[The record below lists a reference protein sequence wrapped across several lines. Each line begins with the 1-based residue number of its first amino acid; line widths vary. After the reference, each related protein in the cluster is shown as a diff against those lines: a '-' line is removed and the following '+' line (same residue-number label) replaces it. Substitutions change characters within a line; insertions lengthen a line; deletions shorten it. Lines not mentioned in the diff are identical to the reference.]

1 VSLRAPCGRFTFSK
15 CQPAELF
22 LATAGPTIDCE
33 DFWPSSPHSE
43 SVSWPLR
50 HNSPQ
55 RPPFCVIN
63 FKRSKTLTLPMRS
76 SWYGSDDVV
85 SNCISQAYG
94 ESLTADMMLTHVNT
108 LALLY
113 TRITIS
119 KMSGRLGEKDGLSES
134 KQWRHGGCAGVPAKI
149 AVEIDNS
156 LLFSLQWHDEQLR
169 RDTPCYNYHGTS

>member
-1 VSLRAPCGRFTFSK
+1 MC
-15 CQPAELF
+15 
-22 LATAGPTIDCE
+22 
-33 DFWPSSPHSE
+33 
-43 SVSWPLR
+43 
-50 HNSPQ
+50 
-55 RPPFCVIN
+55 
-63 FKRSKTLTLPMRS
+63 S

-85 SNCISQAYG
+85 SNCKPQAYG
-94 ESLTADMMLTHVNT
+94 ESLTADMMLTHVNI

-119 KMSGRLGEKDGLSES
+119 KMSGRLDEKDGLWES